1 MISILKNLCK
11 TRELSEYYANGETNT
26 FDVGIAVSLNDREFA
41 FQSYTKNG
49 EWDGIIAFM
58 ADNVFRVQTQ
68 SQYIETVKKLIGDIS
83 VSQIANEID
92 ENDIFGSLLRIALN
106 RKEIVSIKLM
116 DNTEIDF
123 SGFVESIDEDD
134 CKIRIID
141 EYGNDDGFGFARISD
156 ITEMSYM
163 CAYDQQ
169 RMKLWKINQSN
180 NG

>member
-11 TRELSEYYANGETNT
+11 TRELSEYYVNGETNT

-58 ADNVFRVQTQ
+58 AEDVFRVQTQ
-68 SQYIETVKKLIGDIS
+68 SQYIETVKKLIGDICI
-83 VSQIANEID
+83 SQIANEID

-141 EYGNDDGFGFARISD
+141 EYGNYDGFGFVRISD